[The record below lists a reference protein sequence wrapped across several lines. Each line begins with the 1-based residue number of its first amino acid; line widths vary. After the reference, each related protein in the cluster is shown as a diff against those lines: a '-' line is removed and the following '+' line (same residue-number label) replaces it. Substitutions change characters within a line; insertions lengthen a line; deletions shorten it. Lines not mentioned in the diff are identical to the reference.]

1 MKDAKGRGG
10 STPNRFEREVAVLV
24 KNGVSKS
31 KAEQIVQGRAEFLM
45 QQGLGYQ
52 PSATMKSEGN
62 STGGGGRSAASR
74 KKATGTPTSKSINSL
89 VIKKK

>member
-31 KAEQIVQGRAEFLM
+31 KAEQIVQSRAELLM
-45 QQGLGYQ
+45 RQGLGGK
-52 PSATMKSEGN
+52 PSASTKSEGN
-62 STGGGGRSAASR
+62 RMGGGGRSASAKKR
-74 KKATGTPTSKSINSL
+74 K
-89 VIKKK
+89 